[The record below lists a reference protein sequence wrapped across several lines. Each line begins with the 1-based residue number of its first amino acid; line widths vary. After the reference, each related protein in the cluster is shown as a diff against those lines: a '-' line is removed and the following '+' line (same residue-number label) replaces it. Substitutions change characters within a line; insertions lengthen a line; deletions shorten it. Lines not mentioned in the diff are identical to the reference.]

1 MLIRTDCKYYRGDK
15 PCKFHKKNKIRCTNC
30 NYYEKFKERILIIK
44 LGSLG
49 DVIRTTPLLRK
60 LRNVFPRAEI
70 SWLTNYPQAL
80 TVHYIDNIL
89 EANFQNTIWLVANS
103 FDWLI
108 NIDKE
113 RLAISLTKLIK
124 AKRKSGFA
132 ADKFG
137 KCIPSADNK
146 GKEKWLSGIDDE
158 LSRANLKSYPEEIFT
173 MCGFDFDNEEYI
185 VECESQNSNKW
196 AIDFNRKVIGLNTG
210 SGPLWRSR
218 RWPKEYWIELAKKL
232 KNQGCEVILL
242 GGEQEDSS
250 NREIASLS
258 GTKYF
263 GYFNLKEFTEL
274 VNQCE
279 LIITCVTMCLH
290 LAIGLKKKVILLNST
305 FNKNEFYLY
314 GRGTILEPDMKCD
327 CYYAEECSKECMRSL
342 SVDKV
347 YKNIQLFIN
356 K

>member
-1 MLIRTDCKYYRGDK
+1 MLIRTDCKYYCGDK
-15 PCKFHKKNKIRCTNC
+15 PCKFHKKNKLRCINC

-242 GGEQEDSS
+242 GGEQEDSK
-250 NREIASLS
+250 R
-258 GTKYF
+258 K
-263 GYFNLKEFTEL
+263 
-274 VNQCE
+274 
-279 LIITCVTMCLH
+279 M
-290 LAIGLKKKVILLNST
+290 
-305 FNKNEFYLY
+305 
-314 GRGTILEPDMKCD
+314 
-327 CYYAEECSKECMRSL
+327 
-342 SVDKV
+342 
-347 YKNIQLFIN
+347 
-356 K
+356 